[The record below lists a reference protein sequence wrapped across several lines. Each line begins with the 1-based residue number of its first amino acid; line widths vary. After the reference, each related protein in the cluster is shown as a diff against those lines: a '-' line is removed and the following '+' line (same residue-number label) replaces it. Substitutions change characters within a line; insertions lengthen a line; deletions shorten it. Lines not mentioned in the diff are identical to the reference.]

1 MNHQQRKPT
10 RPPTTTTAATE
21 MPAIAPVERLTPVD
35 TQLSP
40 LGANPLLHI
49 QALSLA
55 VELSGQAVTH
65 ELPPGLAFL
74 LDLHAEHLTRTVVVG
89 LAIGVHSEQSAMPP
103 LVLSLQ
109 ATHFL
114 TLSTVVAKNPSPQLV
129 SQLVV
134 LPTVFRYLSA

>member
-1 MNHQQRKPT
+1 MVP
-10 RPPTTTTAATE
+10 
-21 MPAIAPVERLTPVD
+21 MLRLTLLLA

-49 QALSLA
+49 QAPSLA
-55 VELSGQAVTH
+55 VELLGQVATH

-74 LDLHAEHLTRTVVVG
+74 LDSHAEHLTRTVVVG
-89 LAIGVHSEQSAMPP
+89 LAIGVHAEQSAMPP

-114 TLSTVVAKNPSPQLV
+114 IFSTVVAKNPSPQLV